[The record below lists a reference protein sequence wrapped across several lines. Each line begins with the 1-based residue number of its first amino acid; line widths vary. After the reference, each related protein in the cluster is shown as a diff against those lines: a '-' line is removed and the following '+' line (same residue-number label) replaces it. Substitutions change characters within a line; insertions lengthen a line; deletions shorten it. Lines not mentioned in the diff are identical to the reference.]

1 MRLLSLILAFL
12 GGLSVSADSLNDCL
26 ETAQP
31 RAEGFD
37 LYSVEAT
44 FNGYAADLLEGV
56 WHVTT
61 DDEGAFSIIRD
72 PHTSHYLILVTNSAD
87 RTIKPGSVMGVAAAT
102 ARKGAYDARIYTSA
116 NRGELSKPKRFT
128 LTLSPDGLLSFR
140 PVNKGLKFN
149 IWRMLP
155 YMFRRAV
162 RTVDDRDPSLDGAVR
177 IYPNASV
184 TTNSPVYL

>member
-1 MRLLSLILAFL
+1 MRFISLILAFI
-12 GGLSVSADSLNDCL
+12 GCLSVSADSLDDCL

-31 RAEGFD
+31 SAEWFD

-44 FNGYAADLLEGV
+44 FNGYAADALEGV

-102 ARKGAYDARIYTSA
+102 AHKGAYDARIYTSA

-177 IYPNASV
+177 IYPNA
-184 TTNSPVYL
+184 TAAHNCPAYL